1 MPRTTHLACG
11 LLLLAPFLSPAG
23 ELPDG
28 AFAQFGGSAFR
39 HPDKPTALAYRPDG
53 RHLASGGADGTVR
66 IWDTAGAEVAAL
78 KVKDGAAAIL
88 AYTPDGKH
96 FLAHF
101 GDEKVRIYDVYQDY
115 KQLRT
120 VAVKNLETLSFTDDL
135 KYLAG
140 ATALGQLLVVESA
153 TGLDRMEIPEGKA
166 IAVAP
171 DGSAV
176 AAANSAHV
184 VNIYEVPSGKPLAQF
199 LPPKGDKVAVT
210 GIVYSVDGKRIA
222 IATEGPASQ
231 VRIFDV
237 SKKDPLLT
245 IDGETPMAFCG
256 DGRFTLRQ
264 ANGLALYDLGTSKR
278 LHFLDG
284 KFTSLAITPDGAH
297 AATDAPA
304 GFATARIRLWNLK
317 DGAERFAKSD
327 RVVDLLGVVPAGL
340 DGDYFAVHRKGI
352 STWSV
357 GKEPIRL
364 FEQEKPIVAFA
375 RSNSA
380 VYVADAG
387 RILKVSLSGREAK
400 LGHELDAYPG
410 GVRPLAVSADDTLIA
425 AATAGDKPKLLLG
438 TAYKVNTTIALPAA
452 ALAIAIHPAKK
463 SVAVIG
469 RDGLLR
475 VWDAAGGDKTPE
487 LWKARVARSLQAH
500 VAYSP
505 DGERIAVTS
514 VVRVGVF
521 DAKTGAVVASFERQ
535 WEDGPYSRVAFT
547 PDSRLLIAGTQG
559 TAGAVIVWELATNS
573 VVKRF
578 AGARGSIAHLGV
590 SADRRTLVTIGA
602 DDNALLWDLS
612 GRRGQ
617 PAPTEKQLKSAWV
630 RLGAVDAETAW
641 PAVEALRAGGDAA
654 LPIVK
659 AGISE
664 AATALQKIDRLI
676 GELGSKEFAVRDAA
690 AKDLAGIGAPA
701 LAALKIAEAAATN
714 AELRERAEKL
724 IGKIASAGEKLPDS
738 GLVGEP
744 LRLLR
749 AVAVLESSEA
759 TAAKERLDEIR
770 ALGGIPG
777 AAAEKALK
785 SR

>member
-1 MPRTTHLACG
+1 MPRITHLACG
-11 LLLLAPFLSPAG
+11 FLLLVQTSAPAG

-66 IWDTAGAEVAAL
+66 IWDTNGVEVATL
-78 KVKDGAAAIL
+78 KVKDGAATIL

-101 GDEKVRIYDVYQDY
+101 CDEKVRIYDVANDY

-140 ATALGQLLVVESA
+140 ATTLGQLLVVESA
-153 TGLDRMEIPEGKA
+153 TGLDRMEIPEGRA
-166 IAVAP
+166 IAITP

-184 VNIYEVPSGKPLAQF
+184 VNVYEVPSGKPLAQF
-199 LPPKGDKVAVT
+199 PPPKGGKSVVT
-210 GIVYSVDGKRIA
+210 GIAYSADGKRLA
-222 IATEGPASQ
+222 VSTEGAASR

-256 DGRFTLRQ
+256 DGRFALRQ

-284 KFTSLAITPDGAH
+284 KFTALAITPDGAQ

-304 GFATARIRLWNLK
+304 GFATARLRLWNLK

-327 RVVDLLGVVPAGL
+327 RAVDLLGVVPAGA
-340 DGDYFAVHRKGI
+340 DGDNYVMHRKGI

-357 GKEPIRL
+357 GREPIRI
-364 FEQEKPIVAFA
+364 FEQKKPIVAFA
-375 RSNSA
+375 RSDSA
-380 VYVADAG
+380 IYVADTG
-387 RILKVSLSGREAK
+387 RILKVTLSGREAK
-400 LGHELDAYPG
+400 LGRELDAYPG
-410 GVRPLAVSADDTLIA
+410 GVRPLAVSADDALIA
-425 AATAGDKPKLLLG
+425 AATAGDQPKLLLG
-438 TAYKVNTTIALPAA
+438 NADKVNATIALPAA

-463 SVAVIG
+463 SVAVIC

-475 VWDAAGGDKTPE
+475 VWDTAGGDKAPE
-487 LWKARVARSLQAH
+487 LWKARVARSLQAQ

-521 DAKTGAVVASFERQ
+521 DAKTGAVVANFERQ

-547 PDSRLLIAGTQG
+547 PDNRLLIAGTQG
-559 TAGAVIVWELATNS
+559 TAGAVVVWELATNS
-573 VVKRF
+573 VVRRF
-578 AGARGSIAHLGV
+578 AGVRGSIAHLGV
-590 SADRRTLVTIGA
+590 TADGRTLSTLGA
-602 DDNALLWDLS
+602 DDNVLLWDLT

-617 PAPTEKQLKSAWV
+617 LAPIEKQLKSAWV
-630 RLGAVDAETAW
+630 RLGAVDAEIGW
-641 PAVEALRAGGDAA
+641 PAVEILRAGGDAS

-659 AGISE
+659 AGIAD
-664 AATALQKIDRLI
+664 AATALRKIDRLI
-676 GELGSKEFAVRDAA
+676 GELGSKEFTVRDAA
-690 AKDLAGIGAPA
+690 TKDLAKIGAPA

-714 AELRERAEKL
+714 VELRERAETL
-724 IGKIASAGEKLPDS
+724 IGTIASAGEKLPDS

-749 AVAVLESSEA
+749 AVAVLEASKA
-759 TAAKERLDEIR
+759 TAVKDRLDEIR
-770 ALGGIPG
+770 VLGGIPG

>member
-1 MPRTTHLACG
+1 MPLITRLACG
-11 LLLLAPFLSPAG
+11 FLLIAPFLAPAA

-28 AFAQFGGSAFR
+28 AFAQLGGSAFR

-66 IWDTAGAEVAAL
+66 IWDAAGAEVASW
-78 KVKDGAAAIL
+78 KVKDGAASIL

-101 GDEKVRIYDVYQDY
+101 GDEKVRIYDVAKDY
-115 KQLRT
+115 KQIRT
-120 VAVKNLETLSFTDDL
+120 VAVKNLETLSCTDDL

-140 ATALGQLLVVESA
+140 ATTLGQLLVVETA

-166 IAVAP
+166 ITVAP

-176 AAANSAHV
+176 AAANSVHA
-184 VNIYEVPSGKPLAQF
+184 VNVYEVPSGKPLAQF
-199 LPPKGDKVAVT
+199 LPPKGDKIAVT
-210 GIVYSVDGKRIA
+210 GIVYCADGIRIA
-222 IATEGPASQ
+222 VATEGPASQ

-256 DGRFTLRQ
+256 DGRFALRQ
-264 ANGLALYDLGTSKR
+264 GNGLALYDLGTSKR
-278 LHFLDG
+278 LHFLGD
-284 KFTSLAITPDGAH
+284 KFTSLAITPDGVH

-317 DGAERFAKSD
+317 DGTERFAKSD
-327 RVVDLLGVVPAGL
+327 RVVDLLGVVPAGP
-340 DGDYFAVHRKGI
+340 DGDYFVMHRKGI

-357 GKEPIRL
+357 GREPIRI
-364 FEQEKPIVAFA
+364 FEQEKPMVAFA
-375 RSNSA
+375 RSDSA
-380 VYVADAG
+380 IYVADSG
-387 RILKVSLSGREAK
+387 RVLKVSLSGREAK
-400 LGHELDAYPG
+400 LGHELDAYPS
-410 GVRPLAVSADDTLIA
+410 GVRQLAVSADDAMLA
-425 AATAGDKPKLLLG
+425 AATAGEKPKLLLG
-438 TAYKVNTTIALPAA
+438 NADKVNATIALPAP
-452 ALAIAIHPAKK
+452 ALSLAIHPAKK
-463 SVAVIG
+463 AVAVIG

-475 VWDAAGGDKTPE
+475 VWDPAGGDKAPE

-521 DAKTGAVVASFERQ
+521 DAKTGAVVANFERQ

-547 PDSRLLIAGTQG
+547 PDSRLLIAGTRG
-559 TAGAVIVWELATNS
+559 TTGAVIVWELATNS

-578 AGARGSIAHLGV
+578 EGARGSIAHLGIGP
-590 SADRRTLVTIGA
+590 DGRTLNTIGA

-617 PAPTEKQLKSAWV
+617 PAPTEKQLKSAWEL
-630 RLGAVDAETAW
+630 LGAVDAEIAW
-641 PAVEALRAGGDAA
+641 PAVEVLRAGGDAA

-659 AGISE
+659 EGISE

-690 AKDLAGIGAPA
+690 SKDLTRIGAPV
-701 LAALKIAEAAATN
+701 LAALKTAEASATN
-714 AELRERAEKL
+714 VELRERAEQL
-724 IGKIASAGEKLPDS
+724 IGKIASAGEKLPNS

-749 AVAVLESSEA
+749 AVAVLESSKA
-759 TAAKERLDEIR
+759 TGAKDCLDEIR
-770 ALGGIPG
+770 AIGGIPG
-777 AAAEKALK
+777 TAAEKVLK